1 MDIFS
6 ILVVDLLQLIATGMK
21 GGQDQERRTMGEEV
35 RGNNPGKYMFLH
47 VESMLF
53 WRLKYQ

>member
-35 RGNNPGKYMFLH
+35 RGNVIHLY
-47 VESMLF
+47 S
-53 WRLKYQ
+53 Y